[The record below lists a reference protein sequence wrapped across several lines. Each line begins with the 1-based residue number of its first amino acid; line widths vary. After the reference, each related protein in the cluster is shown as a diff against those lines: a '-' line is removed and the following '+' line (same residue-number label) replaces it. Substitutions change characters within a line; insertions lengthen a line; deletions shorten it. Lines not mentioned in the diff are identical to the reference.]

1 MDPPT
6 ETFQNRAHNL
16 KNDKFFMQIASDD
29 CIDSFVKRKQ
39 SSFLL
44 STSNKMEKKPVVT
57 VSELSVLYHFTQ
69 LLGLY

>member
-29 CIDSFVKRKQ
+29 CIDSFVKGKQ

-44 STSNKMEKKPVVT
+44 STSKKPVVT
-57 VSELSVLYHFTQ
+57 VSEFSVLYHFTQ

>member
-44 STSNKMEKKPVVT
+44 STSKKPVVT